1 MLTTLGKQIFGQMI
15 AQAAAGIVAPGAN
28 FYVGACKQIPSVG
41 DILTNISTEPTFVNG
56 YARVAISRDA
66 TGFPTVDSVNGA
78 VRILSKALSFS
89 AVGGNFDRP
98 FDRLF
103 LCDAV
108 SGFTGNLI
116 GYSGA
121 YSSDIIVEDGTQF
134 DFKFELYP

>member
-1 MLTTLGKQIFGQMI
+1 MLTTLGKQIFGAMV
-15 AQAAAGIVAPGAN
+15 AQGAVSVIAPGAN

-41 DILTNISTEPTFVNG
+41 DLLTGITTEPTFVNG
-56 YARVAISRDA
+56 YARVPISRDA
-66 TGFPTVDSVNGA
+66 TGFPTIDSVSGA
-78 VRILSKALSFS
+78 VRILSKSLFFS
-89 AVGGNFDRP
+89 AVGGDFDKP

-108 SGFTGNLI
+108 SGFTGSLI

-121 YSSDIIVEDGTQF
+121 YSSDIIVQDGTQF